1 MAIEVAQ
8 INGDTVELLFN
19 PDEDDLYIG
28 ENLSVV
34 ERHED
39 RGLIVQIV
47 ELRTVAASR
56 LDPPFN
62 RPGRQSSEPLSPAT
76 ATAQAQS
83 PNRRR
88 RHSPVRPAPR
98 CHLAIAKIRKKADP
112 SWQPWDGW
120 IPVRNV
126 VVQRTTDHEMLRQC
140 VPTARNPLR
149 LGRTLAGE
157 DFCVEEA
164 LLAKI
169 NVIAGAQGVETARLA
184 QLIFEALIDR
194 GAPCVVFDTKG
205 VYHQLFPGRQGASGE
220 SPCHSSSVHLVPGAN
235 LKLGVQH
242 FGAAAFIAMLTR
254 FGLPMAPAM
263 YFESH
268 VARQIQRM
276 KEQEDP
282 SLPPVFLGMDD
293 LLRIAYDLEAGGQPV
308 VGGAILSGLEAIK
321 QTRVVANVPAETGP
335 FWDGLAQVRDGG
347 ALIID
352 LSRLAN
358 RARAG
363 LVYAVANAM
372 GTIGTGESA
381 LPFKG
386 VPCVFFDDAQVL
398 VNRRLMADVIAPMQQ
413 NGVTSFFVTEAVS
426 GLDDTL
432 LRQTDHLFIRQLA
445 SDAEASHLARSGLV
459 DPETLRTV
467 ARRLSTRHGMLIGGV
482 TAGYPVIFAVEPS
495 HAADMTS
502 EPPTSSRALG
512 TTKAPSRTAAPPLRQ
527 GSLRVGDPARGEPPL
542 PLFPANTPVLALG
555 PDDRDL
561 PQPPKTL
568 SPPTLTIAQVTAM
581 WDRVVKRVSRRRRI
595 LETIL
600 STARP
605 LRLAGQTVI
614 LGFPPQQ
621 RFQQELI
628 ESEEYRRLLEEELR
642 KTFGTVLEV
651 STELL
656 PV

>member
-28 ENLSVV
+28 ESLSVV
-34 ERHED
+34 ERHDD

-47 ELRTVAASR
+47 ELRTIAASR
-56 LDPPFN
+56 IAPHPNRSDRPPTESPSPAAATA
-62 RPGRQSSEPLSPAT
+62 RARSPGR
-76 ATAQAQS
+76 
-83 PNRRR
+83 RRSR
-88 RHSPVRPAPR
+88 APVRPAPC

-112 SWQPWDGW
+112 AWQPWDGW

-126 VVQRTTDHEMLRQC
+126 MVRRTTDHEMLRQC
-140 VPTARNPLR
+140 VPTAGNPLR

-157 DFCVEEA
+157 DFCIEEA

-169 NVIAGAQGVETARLA
+169 NVIAGAQGAETSHLA
-184 QLIFEALIDR
+184 KLIVEALINR

-205 VYHQLFPGRQGASGE
+205 AYNQLFTGRLDASAE
-220 SPCHSSSVHLVPGAN
+220 NQRTFPHIQLVPGEN
-235 LKLGVQH
+235 LKLGVQQ
-242 FGAAAFIAMLTR
+242 FGAAAFIALLTR
-254 FGLPMAPAM
+254 FGLPIAAAM

-268 VARQIQRM
+268 VARQILRM

-282 SLPPVFLGMDD
+282 GQAPAFLGMDD
-293 LLRIAYDLEAGGQPV
+293 LLRIAYDLEAGGQSV
-308 VGGAILSGLEAIK
+308 VGGAILSGLEAIRR
-321 QTRVVANVPAETGP
+321 TRVVASIPAETGP
-335 FWDGLAQVRDGG
+335 FWDGLAQIRDGG

-363 LVYAVANAM
+363 LVHAVANVM
-372 GTIGTGESA
+372 GTIGAGESA
-381 LPFKG
+381 PPLNG
-386 VPCVFFDDAQVL
+386 APCMFFDDAQLL
-398 VNRRLMADVIAPMQQ
+398 VNRRLIADVIIPLQQ
-413 NGVTSFFVTEAVS
+413 NGLTSFFVTEMVS

-445 SDAEASHLARSGLV
+445 SDAEAFHLARSGLV

-467 ARRLSTRHGMLIGGV
+467 ARRLPKRHSMLIGDV
-482 TAGYPVIFAVEPS
+482 TAGYPIIFAV
-495 HAADMTS
+495 DITD
-502 EPPTSSRALG
+502 EPPASLHAPATAKARPRA
-512 TTKAPSRTAAPPLRQ
+512 AAPALRHV
-527 GSLRVGDPARGEPPL
+527 SPRAEVPAGGEPTL
-542 PLFPANTPVLALG
+542 PLFPENTPTLASD
-555 PDDRDL
+555 PDHRDHRE
-561 PQPPKTL
+561 PPKTA
-568 SPPTLTIAQVTAM
+568 SSPTLTIAQVTAM
-581 WDRVVKRVSRRRRI
+581 WDHLVKRVSRRRRI

-605 LRLAGQTVI
+605 LRLAGQRVV

-642 KTFGTVLEV
+642 KTFGMALEV

>member
-34 ERHED
+34 ERHEE

-56 LDPPFN
+56 SAPPLN
-62 RPGRQSSEPLSPAT
+62 RSDRQPPEPPSPAA
-76 ATAQAQS
+76 ATARPRS

-88 RHSPVRPAPR
+88 SYSPARPAPC

-126 VVQRTTDHEMLRQC
+126 MVQRTTDYEMLRQC
-140 VPTARNPLR
+140 VLTAENPLR

-157 DFCVEEA
+157 EFCIEEA
-164 LLAKI
+164 LLAKV
-169 NVIAGAQGVETARLA
+169 NVIAGAQGAETSRLA
-184 QLIFEALIDR
+184 QVIVEALISR
-194 GAPCVVFDTKG
+194 GAPCVVFDTRG
-205 VYHQLFPGRQGASGE
+205 AYHRPSIGRQGTSAEGPRH
-220 SPCHSSSVHLVPGAN
+220 SPLIHLVPGEN

-242 FGAAAFIAMLTR
+242 FGAAAFITLLTR
-254 FGLPMAPAM
+254 FGLPTAAAM

-268 VARQIQRM
+268 VARQIQRL
-276 KEQEDP
+276 KEQGEP
-282 SLPPVFLGMDD
+282 GQPPAFLGIDD
-293 LLRIAYDLEAGGQPV
+293 LLRVAYDLEAGGQPV
-308 VGGAILSGLEAIK
+308 VAGAILSGLEAIK
-321 QTRVVANVPAETGP
+321 RTRVVASDPAETGP
-335 FWDGLAQVRDGG
+335 FRDGLAQIRDGG

-358 RARAG
+358 RARPG
-363 LVYAVANAM
+363 LVHAVANV
-372 GTIGTGESA
+372 IGTMGVGEGA
-381 LPFKG
+381 LPPKG
-386 VPCVFFDDAQVL
+386 VPCVFFDDAQPL
-398 VNRRLMADVIAPMQQ
+398 VNRRLLADAIVPMQQ
-413 NGVTSFFVTEAVS
+413 SGVTSFFVTEMAS

-445 SDAEASHLARSGLV
+445 TDAEASHLARSGLV

-467 ARRLSTRHGMLIGGV
+467 ARRLSTRHSMLIGGV
-482 TAGYPVIFAVEPS
+482 TAGYPVIFVDPS
-495 HAADMTS
+495 HAVGMTG
-502 EPPTSSRALG
+502 EPPASLRAPAAA
-512 TTKAPSRTAAPPLRQ
+512 KAPSRTAAPALRR
-527 GSLRVGDPARGEPPL
+527 GPPRGDEPVGGEPPL
-542 PLFPANTPVLALG
+542 PLFPANTPTLALG
-555 PDDRDL
+555 ADDRGRL
-561 PQPPKTL
+561 QPPKA
-568 SPPTLTIAQVTAM
+568 SPSPTLTAAQVTAM
-581 WDRVVKRVSRRRRI
+581 WDHIVKRAARRRRI

-605 LRLAGQTVI
+605 LRLTGQTVV

-642 KTFGTVLEV
+642 KTFGVVLEV

>member
-47 ELRTVAASR
+47 ELRTIAASR
-56 LDPPFN
+56 IAPHLN
-62 RPGRQSSEPLSPAT
+62 RSGRQPSEPPAAVTTRPRHPSRRSP
-76 ATAQAQS
+76 
-83 PNRRR
+83 R
-88 RHSPVRPAPR
+88 SPVRPAPC

-126 VVQRTTDHEMLRQC
+126 MVLRTTDHEMLRQC
-140 VPTARNPLR
+140 VPTAGHPLR
-149 LGRTLAGE
+149 LGRTLSGE
-157 DFCVEEA
+157 EFYVEEA

-169 NVIAGAQGVETARLA
+169 NVIAGAQGAETSRLA
-184 QLIFEALIDR
+184 QLIVEALIDR

-205 VYHQLFPGRQGASGE
+205 AYHQLPLGRRGASAG
-220 SPCHSSSVHLVPGAN
+220 SPRHSPLVHLVPGAN

-242 FGAAAFIAMLTR
+242 FGAAAFIALLTR
-254 FGLPMAPAM
+254 FGLPAAAAM

-276 KEQEDP
+276 KEQGDP
-282 SLPPVFLGMDD
+282 GLPPAFLGMDD

-321 QTRVVANVPAETGP
+321 RTHVVASVPAETAP
-335 FWDGLAQVRDGG
+335 FWDGLAQIRAGG

-363 LVYAVANAM
+363 LVHAVANVMCGM
-372 GTIGTGESA
+372 GAGESD
-381 LPFKG
+381 LPLNG
-386 VPCVFFDDAQVL
+386 SPCVFFDDAHLL
-398 VNRRLMADVIAPMQQ
+398 VNRRLMADAIVPMQLS
-413 NGVTSFFVTEAVS
+413 GFTGFFVTEMVS

-467 ARRLSTRHGMLIGGV
+467 ARRLSSRHSMLIGGV

-495 HAADMTS
+495 PAADMTG
-502 EPPTSSRALG
+502 EPPASSRAP
-512 TTKAPSRTAAPPLRQ
+512 TIAKAPSRTNAPSPRQ
-527 GSLRVGDPARGEPPL
+527 GSPRVDELAGGEPPL
-542 PLFPANTPVLALG
+542 PLFPANTPTLVLG
-555 PDDRDL
+555 SDDRDHRRSS
-561 PQPPKTL
+561 KS
-568 SPPTLTIAQVTAM
+568 SPSPALTTAQVTAM
-581 WDRVVKRVSRRRRI
+581 WGHVVKRVSRRRRI

-605 LRLAGQTVI
+605 LRLAGQTVV

-628 ESEEYRRLLEEELR
+628 ESEEYRRLLEEELQ
-642 KTFGTVLEV
+642 KTFGVVLEV